1 MKKCLST
8 LYYADG
14 GISFLNLGFENDVNM
29 YGTQANRKRHTD
41 FSVFEN
47 DVNMY
52 GTQALTDSNPATIRF
67 ENDVNMYG
75 TQANIRRLI
84 FNI

>member
-29 YGTQANRKRHTD
+29 YGTQAKNLND
-41 FSVFEN
+41 LDIMLFEN

-52 GTQALTDSNPATIRF
+52 GTQAIQNTLTS
-67 ENDVNMYG
+67 
-75 TQANIRRLI
+75 
-84 FNI
+84 

>member
-29 YGTQANRKRHTD
+29 YGTQAQILPGYLL
-41 FSVFEN
+41 FSFEN

-52 GTQALTDSNPATIRF
+52 GTQA
-67 ENDVNMYG
+67 MYKL
-75 TQANIRRLI
+75 RCPC
-84 FNI
+84 

>member
-8 LYYADG
+8 LYYADD

-29 YGTQANRKRHTD
+29 YGTQAQKYL
-41 FSVFEN
+41 SMAISLFEN

-52 GTQALTDSNPATIRF
+52 GTQASN
-67 ENDVNMYG
+67 G
-75 TQANIRRLI
+75 GSL
-84 FNI
+84 

>member
-29 YGTQANRKRHTD
+29 YGTQNVLQPMRGARM
-41 FSVFEN
+41 FEN
-47 DVNMY
+47 DVN
-52 GTQALTDSNPATIRF
+52 
-67 ENDVNMYG
+67 V
-75 TQANIRRLI
+75 
-84 FNI
+84 

>member
-8 LYYADG
+8 LYYADD

-29 YGTQANRKRHTD
+29 YGTQACWLACL
-41 FSVFEN
+41 SVSEFEN

-52 GTQALTDSNPATIRF
+52 GTQALHA
-67 ENDVNMYG
+67 G
-75 TQANIRRLI
+75 TVRG
-84 FNI
+84 

>member
-29 YGTQANRKRHTD
+29 YGTQAFENSR
-41 FSVFEN
+41 VGVIEFEN
-47 DVNMY
+47 DVTMY
-52 GTQALTDSNPATIRF
+52 GTQAGEFA
-67 ENDVNMYG
+67 VG
-75 TQANIRRLI
+75 LI
-84 FNI
+84 HPV

>member
-29 YGTQANRKRHTD
+29 YGTQAPQGWMNTSRL
-41 FSVFEN
+41 FEN

-52 GTQALTDSNPATIRF
+52 GTQASISS
-67 ENDVNMYG
+67 
-75 TQANIRRLI
+75 
-84 FNI
+84 

>member
-8 LYYADG
+8 LYYADD

-29 YGTQANRKRHTD
+29 YGTQASSLNIVF
-41 FSVFEN
+41 FSAFEN

-52 GTQALTDSNPATIRF
+52 GTQAFPKIMYPELMF

-75 TQANIRRLI
+75 TQAAFKL
-84 FNI
+84 